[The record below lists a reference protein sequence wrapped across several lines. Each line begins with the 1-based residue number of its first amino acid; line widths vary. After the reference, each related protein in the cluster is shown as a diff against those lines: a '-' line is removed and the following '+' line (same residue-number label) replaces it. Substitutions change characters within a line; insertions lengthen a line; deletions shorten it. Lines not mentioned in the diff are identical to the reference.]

1 LNKYNYLL
9 RCISCGK
16 EYSPEEVEYTC
27 PDCGPRLG
35 TLEVIYDFSI
45 LKKRLK
51 DARWS
56 TFSERGIWQFSDLLP
71 LPENFDE
78 LIPPLLVGNTPLYRA
93 DKIAGKYG
101 VAEVLVKD
109 DGRNPTA
116 SFKDRASA
124 LAVVKAKEKGYNTV
138 FCASTGNAASSL
150 AGLTAAAGLKSVI
163 FVPASAPAAK
173 LTQLQVYGAKVL
185 AIDGSYDEAF
195 DISMIVGME
204 KGWYCRNSA
213 INPYLLEGKKTGA
226 LELAVQTGMD
236 LPDFVFVSVGDGT
249 VLSSFYKAFMDLKE
263 LGIIERIP
271 TIVGVQAENA
281 SAIIDTYERG
291 EPFTPADLDAH
302 SVADSIAVGKPRDV
316 IKACKYTKKN
326 GGLFVKVS
334 DKEILDSIIELAR
347 GTGVFAEPAGA
358 TAFAGFKRMKS
369 LGQIS
374 ESARVA
380 LIVTGN
386 GLKDLKAPARVL
398 GELKKLP
405 ANVEKIREGLDED
418 KL

>member
-1 LNKYNYLL
+1 MNKYSYLL

-16 EYSPEEVEYTC
+16 EYSPDEVEYTC
-27 PDCGPRLG
+27 PVCGPRLG

-45 LKKRLK
+45 LKKRIK
-51 DARWS
+51 DVQWS
-56 TFSERGIWQFSDLLP
+56 AFSQQGIWQFSDMLP
-71 LPENFDE
+71 LPENFRE
-78 LIPPLLVGNTPLYRA
+78 LVPPLLVGNTPLYKAVR
-93 DKIAGKYG
+93 IAGKYN
-101 VAEVLVKD
+101 VAEALVKD

-124 LAVVKAKEKGYNTV
+124 LAIVKAKEKGYETI

-150 AGLTAAAGLKSVI
+150 AGLTAAAALKSVI

-226 LELAVQTGMD
+226 LELAVQTGMNI
-236 LPDFVFVSVGDGT
+236 PDFVFVSVGDGT

-263 LGIIERIP
+263 LGLIERIP

-281 SAIIDTYERG
+281 CAIIDAYEHG
-291 EPFTPADLDAH
+291 EPFTPADLYAH

-326 GGLFVKVS
+326 GGLFIKVS

-347 GTGVFAEPAGA
+347 ETGVFAEPAGA
-358 TAFAGFKRMKS
+358 TAFAGFKRMKG
-369 LGQIS
+369 LNLIPD
-374 ESARVA
+374 SARVA
-380 LIVTGN
+380 LVVTGN
-386 GLKDLKAPARVL
+386 GLKDLKAPAQVL
-398 GELKKLP
+398 AKLRKLP
-405 ANVEKIREGLDED
+405 ANVDKIREGLDED
-418 KL
+418 TL